1 MFNVQEFVNT
11 LTVEPDDEKLTQ
23 ANEMVQLTTLICE
36 DSWLCRQA
44 MFGVAGAMERQMQF
58 LGGTLIPNSER
69 SLNTMSSRGVGGEA
83 YVAAQWVGTSNSLD
97 EHINDEIPVEDKVAD
112 KQMFIE
118 DLKHRMRTAAIIF
131 AVHLREHDE
140 LSGQLDQLSYYG
152 IKASANAK
160 RASVEASRKIG

>member
-23 ANEMVQLTTLICE
+23 ANEMVLLTTLICE
-36 DSWLCRQA
+36 DAWLCRQA
-44 MFGVAGAMERQMQF
+44 MFGVAGAMERQIMF
-58 LGGTLIPNSER
+58 LGGTLIPNNER
-69 SLNTMSSRGVGGEA
+69 TLTRMSSEGVSSEA
-83 YVAAQWVGTSNSLD
+83 YVPAQWVGTSNSLN
-97 EHINDEIPVEDKVAD
+97 EHINDEIPIEDKIVN
-112 KQMFIE
+112 KQEFIE

-140 LSGQLDQLSYYG
+140 LSTELDQLSYYG
-152 IKASANAK
+152 IKASADAK